1 LESYF
6 GDKKEYE
13 RDQRELEV
21 YKGDLIR
28 QRIENNLSKLMVTV
42 ESQLKKPKNEV

>member
-1 LESYF
+1 MISEKQLIDLNINLVKNKIESFF
-6 GDKKEYE
+6 GDKKEHV

-28 QRIENNLSKLMVTV
+28 
-42 ESQLKKPKNEV
+42 